1 MKLIVYTIIQEKLL
15 CKADHNKIIERNKL
29 KSMLGFIFR
38 IPKSKRT
45 IVIEEL
51 KELNLIKEIDLF
63 KFKII

>member
-29 KSMLGFIFR
+29 KSMLGYLFR
-38 IPKSKRT
+38 IPKSKSAK
-45 IVIEEL
+45 VIKEL
-51 KELNLIKEIDLF
+51 KELNLIKEIDPF